1 MSERYREHDDRE
13 PTIPERPK
21 EQTNNPEV
29 ARREFLDRLKTLRE
43 SMERVF
49 RAERPKSPREGEIFE
64 GVPTETVKERERE
77 RRESVSERV
86 LEHVRSEGLNQNTL
100 REFLSNVE
108 VFSSVEL
115 TAMIVSIDN
124 LLLEW
129 DPALHGFLRS
139 LQSELRAMARLKE
152 ARRGEE

>member
-1 MSERYREHDDRE
+1 MSEKHREHDDRE

-21 EQTNNPEV
+21 EQTDNPEV

-43 SMERVF
+43 SMERAF

-86 LEHVRSEGLNQNTL
+86 WERVKSEGINQNTL

-115 TAMIVSIDN
+115 TAIIVSIDD
-124 LLLEW
+124 LLREW
-129 DPALHGFLRS
+129 DPSFHSFLRS
-139 LQSELRAMARLKE
+139 LQSELRAMARLKD
-152 ARRGEE
+152 ARQDKE

>member
-1 MSERYREHDDRE
+1 MPEKYREHDERE
-13 PTIPERPK
+13 PNIPERPK
-21 EQTNNPEV
+21 EQTDNPEV
-29 ARREFLDRLKTLRE
+29 ARREFLERLKTLRE
-43 SMERVF
+43 SMERTF

-64 GVPTETVKERERE
+64 GIPTDTIKERERE
-77 RRESVSERV
+77 RRESVLERV
-86 LEHVRSEGLNQNTL
+86 WERIRSEGTNQNTL

-115 TAMIVSIDN
+115 TAIIVSIDN

-139 LQSELRAMARLKE
+139 LQSELRAMVRLKE